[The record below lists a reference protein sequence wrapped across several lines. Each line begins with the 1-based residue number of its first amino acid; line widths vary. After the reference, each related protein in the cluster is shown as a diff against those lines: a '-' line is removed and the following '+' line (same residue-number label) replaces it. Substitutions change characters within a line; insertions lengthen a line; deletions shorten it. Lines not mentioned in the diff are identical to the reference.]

1 MVVWLVVL
9 GQCLVVS
16 CWWRFCPEGYQF
28 ETWPVCYG
36 LSSRGWGFLYS
47 FIRAIPVLGL
57 IVDTHICHLWDLFW
71 FRADPRFW
79 MRGCNKWLFVIP
91 INTREMN
98 VFCNTALKVLK
109 LCERSS
115 GTSGYDQIITKLI
128 FVKKVNTFVCVIPR
142 R

>member
-36 LSSRGWGFLYS
+36 LSSRGWGFLYFYQS
-47 FIRAIPVLGL
+47 HTCFGINCGYSYL
-57 IVDTHICHLWDLFW
+57 HLWDLFW

-115 GTSGYDQIITKLI
+115 WTSGYDQIITKLI
-128 FVKKVNTFVCVIPR
+128 FVKRVNTFVCVIPR